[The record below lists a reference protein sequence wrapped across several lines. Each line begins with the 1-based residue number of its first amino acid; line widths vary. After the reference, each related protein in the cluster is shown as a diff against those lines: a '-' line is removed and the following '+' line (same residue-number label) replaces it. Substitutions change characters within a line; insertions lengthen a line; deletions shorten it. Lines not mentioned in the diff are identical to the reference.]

1 MSLARFSV
9 KNPVLVN
16 IVMIAVLVLG
26 AFSLFRLPREQFS
39 EVPLFFINVVV
50 PYPGVSAED
59 VEQSVTVPVENEMQG
74 IDGLQVVRSSTSE
87 GLSVVTLEFDDG
99 MSNEAFARA
108 LQDVQ
113 TNFTRVPLPAGTL
126 QASISDF
133 SSNDFLPVI
142 EVVLHGPVDFATLD
156 QTARTLATR
165 IRRRDDVSGVDI
177 IGGREREITVAVNQD
192 RMEALGLDISQVVA
206 AIQSR
211 NVTVPGG
218 TVSTEGREFL
228 LRTVGTI
235 DAVEAFG
242 EIVIRSTPEGVV
254 RLRDVAEPQLDFERS
269 GVVSRFNGER
279 ALVLRVTK
287 VPRGNSVGVID
298 AVREEVGF
306 IREAADPGIE
316 FSLSNDSTVQIRQSI
331 NILVS
336 NALLGFGLLV
346 LILFVFIGFRNAI
359 MTAIG
364 IPLSFA
370 ITFLVLEALGETL
383 NSNTLFGLVL
393 VLGLIVDHSIVIVEN
408 SYRRQQL
415 GLSKHRAAVVGTN
428 EVIIPVVAATA
439 TTVAAFLP
447 LTLLP
452 GVIGLFLRVVPLTVT
467 IALIASTFEAAFFLP
482 SHYADWPGGNR
493 EPVRRFFDRLREAFG
508 SLMTRIY
515 RFRGLTVAVMA
526 IVLIGVF
533 TLVPFIQQDL
543 FSAED
548 FSVFYIEIEL
558 PVGSPQSRTN
568 EIVGRYEERLL
579 PLVGNGE
586 IVSVNSTV
594 GFSQT
599 DSGTVRRSNVAQI
612 IVDLTEQDE
621 GRTRSITEVIADAQ
635 ELTFDIPGAD
645 SVQFRRATNGPPTS
659 APVSFRVF
667 GDSFVELG
675 AAAAAIT
682 DRLATYPELFNIADN
697 LDEGTP
703 EIQIVV
709 DRERAARLGVTD
721 QEVGSFIRTTFD
733 GIRASSVFVNNEEFD
748 VIVRYAGMGEASLGD
763 ITQLRIPTR
772 DGRLIPFSSVASV
785 TETSALAAINRREGK
800 REVTIT
806 ADAFS
811 QANLSAINDDIVSL
825 FETEVLPLYP
835 GLTLNVGGTFADF
848 TNLLIEILR
857 IFLIGVLLIYLILG
871 WQFRSYTQPL
881 LILLSVPFAFV
892 GVVLFLVF
900 SGTPLSTTVI
910 YASVALAGIA
920 VNDTIVLVSFVNER
934 RAAGVS
940 VAAAVVEGASTRLR
954 PIILTSLTT
963 IAGLLPTAIG
973 LGGTSVIWGPMA
985 STIIFGLV
993 FSTLTALIIVPCIYG
1008 LFFDNPRAERRFRT
1022 QLALAREADEAVDE
1036 AEPVAES
1043 ESVPQDEIASP
1054 VVSELDTADE
1064 AADKKPD
1071 EKQDDLSDNGSAED
1085 PAERPA
1091 DDPSVGPSREADLV
1105 VAETKTE

>member
-16 IVMIAVLVLG
+16 IVMIAVLALG
-26 AFSLFRLPREQFS
+26 AFSLVRLPREQFS

-74 IDGLQVVRSSTSE
+74 IDGLQAIRSTTSE
-87 GLSVVTLEFDDG
+87 GLSIVTLEFDDG
-99 MSNEAFARA
+99 MSNDAFARA

-113 TNFTRVPLPAGTL
+113 TRFTRVSLPSGTL

-156 QTARTLATR
+156 QTARSLATR
-165 IRRRDDVSGVDI
+165 IRRRDDVSGVDL
-177 IGGREREITVAVNQD
+177 IGGRDREITIAVNQD
-192 RMEALGLDISQVVA
+192 RMESLGLDIGQVVA
-206 AIQSR
+206 AIQGR
-211 NVTVPGG
+211 NVTIPGG
-218 TVSTEGREFL
+218 TISTGGREFL
-228 LRTVGTI
+228 LRTVGSI
-235 DAVEAFG
+235 DAVDAFAD
-242 EIVIRSTPEGVV
+242 IVVRSTADGVV
-254 RLRDVAEPQLDFERS
+254 TVRDVAVSQLDFERS
-269 GVVSRFNGER
+269 GVVSRFNGEP

-298 AVREEVGF
+298 AVREELDL
-306 IREAADPGIE
+306 IRETADPRVA

-336 NALLGFGLLV
+336 NAILGFGLLV

-370 ITFLVLEALGETL
+370 ITFVVLEALGETL

-393 VLGLIVDHSIVIVEN
+393 VLGLVVDHSIVIVEN

-493 EPVRRFFDRLREAFG
+493 EPVRRFFDAMRDAFG
-508 SLMTRIY
+508 RLIARLY
-515 RFRGLTVAVMA
+515 RFRGLTVGVMLA
-526 IVLIGVF
+526 VLIGVF
-533 TLVPFIQQDL
+533 ALVPSIQQDL

-548 FSVFYIEIEL
+548 FSVFYIELEL
-558 PVGSPQSRTN
+558 PVGSPQARTD
-568 EIVGRYEERLL
+568 EIVRRYEERLL

-594 GFSQT
+594 GVSQSQT
-599 DSGTVRRSNVAQI
+599 GIVRRNNVAQI

-621 GRTRSITEVIADAQ
+621 GRTRSITEIIADAQ
-635 ELTFDIPGAD
+635 EMTFDIPGAD

-675 AAAAAIT
+675 RASAMIT
-682 DRLATYPELFNIADN
+682 DRLATFPELFNIADN
-697 LDEGTP
+697 LDDGTP
-703 EIQIVV
+703 ELQVVV
-709 DRERAARLGVTD
+709 DRERAARLGLTD

-733 GIRASSVFVNNEEFD
+733 GLRASSVFVNNEEFD
-748 VIVRYAGMGEASLGD
+748 VIVRYAGTESASVGD
-763 ITQLRIPTR
+763 IAQLRIPTR
-772 DGRLIPFSSVASV
+772 DGRLIAFSSVASISDS
-785 TETSALAAINRREGK
+785 SALAAISRRDGK

-811 QANLSAINDDIVSL
+811 QANLSQINDDIVAL
-825 FETEVLPLYP
+825 FERDVLPIYP
-835 GLTLNVGGTFADF
+835 GLSLNVGGTFADF

-892 GVVLFLVF
+892 GVVLFLVL

-934 RAAGVS
+934 RAAGVP

-993 FSTLTALIIVPCIYG
+993 FSTVTALAVVPCLYG
-1008 LFFDNPRAERRFRT
+1008 LLFDNPRAEQRFRRH
-1022 QLALAREADEAVDE
+1022 LALAREADEAGD
-1036 AEPVAES
+1036 
-1043 ESVPQDEIASP
+1043 DT
-1054 VVSELDTADE
+1054 VVSDHASSQQPPQPGGDRVARE
-1064 AADKKPD
+1064 PD
-1071 EKQDDLSDNGSAED
+1071 AEYVDLREGS
-1085 PAERPA
+1085 
-1091 DDPSVGPSREADLV
+1091 
-1105 VAETKTE
+1105 

>member
-1 MSLARFSV
+1 MSLAKFSV

-26 AFSLFRLPREQFS
+26 AFSLTRLPREQFS
-39 EVPLFFINVVV
+39 EVPLFFINIVV

-74 IDGLQVVRSSTSE
+74 IDGLQAVRSSTSE

-113 TNFTRVPLPAGTL
+113 TRFTRVSLPSGTL

-156 QTARTLATR
+156 ETARTVATR
-165 IRRRDDVSGVDI
+165 IRGRADVSGVDL
-177 IGGREREITVAVNQD
+177 IGRRDREITIAVNQD
-192 RMEALGLDISQVVA
+192 RMEALGLDISQIVG
-206 AIQSR
+206 AIQAR
-211 NVTVPGG
+211 NVTIPGG
-218 TVSTEGREFL
+218 TISTDGREFL
-228 LRTVGTI
+228 LRTVGSI
-235 DAVEAFG
+235 DAVSAFG
-242 EIVIRSTPEGVV
+242 EIVVRSTAEGAV
-254 RLRDVAEPQLDFERS
+254 RLRDVAVPQLDFERP
-269 GVVSRFNGER
+269 GVVSRFNGEP

-298 AVREEVGF
+298 AVREEVAVV
-306 IREAADPGIE
+306 RETADPRVE
-316 FSLSNDSTVQIRQSI
+316 FTLSNDSTVQIRRSI

-336 NALLGFGLLV
+336 NAVLGFGLLV

-370 ITFLVLEALGETL
+370 ITFIVLEALGETL
-383 NSNTLFGLVL
+383 NANTLFGLVL

-428 EVIIPVVAATA
+428 EVIVPVVAATA

-493 EPVRRFFDRLREAFG
+493 EPVRRFFDSLRDRFGRLIARV
-508 SLMTRIY
+508 Y
-515 RFRGLTVAVMA
+515 RFRGLTVAAMLIVMVA
-526 IVLIGVF
+526 VF
-533 TLVPFIQQDL
+533 ALVPFIRQDL

-548 FSVFYIEIEL
+548 FSVFFIELEL
-558 PVGSPQSRTN
+558 PVGSPQSRTDD
-568 EIVGRYEERLL
+568 IVRRYEERLI

-599 DSGTVRRSNVAQI
+599 DRGTVRRNNVAQI

-621 GRTRSITEVIADAQ
+621 GRTRSITQIIADAR
-635 ELTFDIPGAD
+635 ELTFDIPGTDA
-645 SVQFRRATNGPPTS
+645 VQFRRATNGPPTS
-659 APVSFRVF
+659 APVSFRLF
-667 GDSFVELG
+667 GDSFGELG
-675 AAAAAIT
+675 RAAAVIT
-682 DRLATYPELFNIADN
+682 ERLASYPELFNISDN
-697 LDEGTP
+697 LADGTP
-703 EIQIVV
+703 ELNIVV
-709 DRERAARLGVTD
+709 DRDRAASLGLTD
-721 QEVGSFIRTTFD
+721 QEIGSFIRTAFD
-733 GIRASSVFVNNEEFD
+733 GLRASSVFVNNEEFD
-748 VIVRYAGMGEASLGD
+748 VIVRYAGTESATVAD
-763 ITQLRIPTR
+763 IAQLRIPTR
-772 DGRLIPFSSVASV
+772 DGRLIPFSSVARIDDS
-785 TETSALAAINRREGK
+785 SALASISRREGK
-800 REVTIT
+800 REATIT
-806 ADAFS
+806 SDAFS
-811 QANLSAINDDIVSL
+811 QANLSQINDDIVRL
-825 FETEVLPLYP
+825 FEDELLPLFP
-835 GLTLNVGGTFADF
+835 GMTLNVGGSFADF

-892 GVVLFLVF
+892 GVVLFLVV

-920 VNDTIVLVSFVNER
+920 VNDTIVLVTFVNER
-934 RAAGVS
+934 RACGVP
-940 VAAAVVEGASTRLR
+940 VEAAVVEGVTTRLR
-954 PIILTSLTT
+954 PIMLTSLTT

-973 LGGTSVIWGPMA
+973 LGGASVIWGPMA
-985 STIIFGLV
+985 STIIVGIL
-993 FSTLTALIIVPCIYG
+993 FSTVTTLGVVPCIYG
-1008 LFFDNPRAERRFRT
+1008 LLFDNPRAERRFRN
-1022 QLALAREADEAVDE
+1022 QLALAREADEAADE
-1036 AEPVAES
+1036 PALLPGREPVHGDGQTAQGTGPGPVDGRANDS
-1043 ESVPQDEIASP
+1043 RHALVGTRDEHGA
-1054 VVSELDTADE
+1054 VRA
-1064 AADKKPD
+1064 
-1071 EKQDDLSDNGSAED
+1071 Q
-1085 PAERPA
+1085 
-1091 DDPSVGPSREADLV
+1091 
-1105 VAETKTE
+1105 TE